1 MAQGSCMKL
10 LRLVR
15 CLNCWWRHLF
25 QCIVWNVEAAEPIN
39 VFSST
44 HNDTIFSINWNREG
58 SLFTTTCKDKRV
70 RVLDPRLAS
79 VAIVR
84 TLLPFLRC
92 FHLLHPNFWLQETQS
107 HQGSK
112 ASKSVFLRND
122 RLFTCGFSKSLER
135 QLHIWDLVSILN
147 IYKHLERLV
156 DAENVLARFS
166 ARCSSHQKP
175 LLSIRPVES
184 SFRSTI
190 STPTSSSSPEKY
202 AIPLF
207 LTLPVVK

>member
-15 CLNCWWRHLF
+15 CLYCLWRHLF

-84 TLLPFLRC
+84 ALPHPPPPPLFSSPLPLFVVSGNAISSRLKSFQKCFPSQRSSLHVWLLQVTRTTTTYLGSRKYSKYLQTPRKNVTLLC
-92 FHLLHPNFWLQETQS
+92 
-107 HQGSK
+107 
-112 ASKSVFLRND
+112 
-122 RLFTCGFSKSLER
+122 
-135 QLHIWDLVSILN
+135 
-147 IYKHLERLV
+147 
-156 DAENVLARFS
+156 
-166 ARCSSHQKP
+166 
-175 LLSIRPVES
+175 
-184 SFRSTI
+184 
-190 STPTSSSSPEKY
+190 
-202 AIPLF
+202 
-207 LTLPVVK
+207 